1 MRFYNFVALLFI
13 ALTLDLGLLAL
24 SLAAPKAH
32 LFVPPA
38 ALAARP
44 EAIAHATAASSP
56 HINLKPSPTPT
67 ATSAPSPTPTAAN
80 APSPTPTATNAPSPT
95 PTATAMPQPQLLASK
110 SVSFTPTDRAVRAN
124 IRLALAHYEGALT
137 HIVLAPGNIF
147 SFNATLGA
155 RPQRLPWK
163 YVTVKPTAAPAD
175 ATPQPPPSDPELQ
188 RVQGGGLCDLASRF
202 VMAARPLLA
211 PRAFKYVN
219 HVKSNG
225 IHLTGVPARDS
236 VAIWAIG
243 GGPGEQ
249 DLKITNLTSGW
260 LEFIVERDGEKITVT
275 AQLWDQPPLGW

>member
-1 MRFYNFVALLFI
+1 MRFYSFVALLFI
-13 ALTLDLGLLAL
+13 AFTLDLGLLGL
-24 SLAAPKAH
+24 GLAAPGARLFAAPVAH
-32 LFVPPA
+32 A
-38 ALAARP
+38 AQPVVAAN
-44 EAIAHATAASSP
+44 ATAASTPSP
-56 HINLKPSPTPT
+56 TPTATNTPNPSPTATNTPSPTPT
-67 ATSAPSPTPTAAN
+67 ATST
-80 APSPTPTATNAPSPT
+80 PSPT
-95 PTATAMPQPQLLASK
+95 PTATATPQPQLLAAK
-110 SVSFTPTDRAVRAN
+110 SVSFTPTDRAVRTN

-137 HIVLAPGNIF
+137 HVVLAPGDIF

-163 YVTVKPTAAPAD
+163 YVTVKPTATAAPAD
-175 ATPQPPPSDPELQ
+175 ATPQPAPSDPDLQ

-249 DLKITNLTSGW
+249 DLKITNLSSGW
-260 LEFIVERDGEKITVT
+260 LEFIVARDGEKITVT
-275 AQLWDQPPLGW
+275 AQLWDAPPPGW

>member
-1 MRFYNFVALLFI
+1 MRFYSFVALLFI
-13 ALTLDLGLLAL
+13 ALTLDLGLLML
-24 SLAAPKAH
+24 GLAAPEAR
-32 LFVPPA
+32 LFAPPS

-44 EAIAHATAASSP
+44 DTAANATAPSIPSP
-56 HINLKPSPTPT
+56 TSTATRIPSPTPT
-67 ATSAPSPTPTAAN
+67 ATST
-80 APSPTPTATNAPSPT
+80 PSPTPTATSTPSPT
-95 PTATAMPQPQLLASK
+95 PTATATPQPQLLASN

-137 HIVLAPGNIF
+137 HVVLPPGNIF

-163 YVTVKPTAAPAD
+163 YVTVKPTATPAPAD
-175 ATPQPPPSDPELQ
+175 ATPQPAPIDPELQ

-202 VMAARPLLA
+202 VMAARPLLG
-211 PRAFKYVN
+211 PRAFQYVN

-225 IHLTGVPARDS
+225 VHLAGVPARDS

-249 DLKITNLTSGW
+249 DLKITNLSNGW
-260 LEFIVERDGEKITVT
+260 LEFIVARDGEKITVT
-275 AQLWDQPPLGW
+275 AQLWDAPPPGW

>member
-1 MRFYNFVALLFI
+1 MRFYSFVALLFI
-13 ALTLDLGLLAL
+13 AFTLALGLLGL
-24 SLAAPKAH
+24 GLAAPQVR
-32 LFVPPA
+32 LFVPRA

-44 EAIAHATAASSP
+44 GASTSVTAANTPSPTATATST
-56 HINLKPSPTPT
+56 PSPTPT
-67 ATSAPSPTPTAAN
+67 STSTPSPTATATST
-80 APSPTPTATNAPSPT
+80 PSPTSTPTATPS
-95 PTATAMPQPQLLASK
+95 PQLLAFK

-137 HIVLAPGNIF
+137 HIVLAPGNVF

-163 YVTVKPTAAPAD
+163 YVTVKPTATPVPAD
-175 ATPQPPPSDPELQ
+175 ATPQPAPIDPELQ

-211 PRAFKYVN
+211 PRAFQYVN

-225 IHLTGVPARDS
+225 IHLAGVPARDS
-236 VAIWAIG
+236 VSIWAVG

-249 DLKITNLTSGW
+249 DLKITNLSDGW
-260 LEFIVERDGEKITVT
+260 LEFVVGRDGEQITVT
-275 AQLWDQPPLGW
+275 AQIWDAPPPGW

>member
-13 ALTLDLGLLAL
+13 AFTLDLGLLGL
-24 SLAAPKAH
+24 GLAAPEARI
-32 LFVPPA
+32 FAPPS

-44 EAIAHATAASSP
+44 AAARAAAPSPQATLAPSATARP
-56 HINLKPSPTPT
+56 
-67 ATSAPSPTPTAAN
+67 TSAPSPTPTATN
-80 APSPTPTATNAPSPT
+80 TPSPTPTATGTPSPT
-95 PTATAMPQPQLLASK
+95 PTATATPQPQLLASK
-110 SVSFTPTDRAVRAN
+110 SVSFTPMDRAVRAN

-137 HIVLAPGNIF
+137 HVVLAPGSIF

-163 YVTVKPTAAPAD
+163 YVSIKPTAAPVPAD
-175 ATPQPPPSDPELQ
+175 ATPQPAPVEPEFD

-202 VMAARPLLA
+202 VMAARPLLSA
-211 PRAFKYVN
+211 RAFQYVN

-236 VAIWAIG
+236 VSIWAVG

-249 DLKITNLTSGW
+249 DLKITNLSNSW
-260 LEFIVERDGEKITVT
+260 LEFIVGRDGEKITVT
-275 AQLWDQPPLGW
+275 AQLWDAQPPGW